1 MTAVMLKQILGT
13 GLSWYTSTDAKAMDE
28 IDIMVESAVLC
39 FRQSFRCQ
47 QLCNMIFYLNFDFE
61 VILHRCR
68 RLKDRRNHGPADSAM
83 ISSPSYTAEYTLTD
97 RQRILSCRNNSQNEH
112 ILY

>member
-1 MTAVMLKQILGT
+1 MLIHINLFKPVLFMTAVMLKQILGT
-13 GLSWYTSTDAKAMDE
+13 GLSWYTSTDAKAMGE

-39 FRQSFRCQ
+39 FRQSFRCL

-61 VILHRCR
+61 VILHRFR

-83 ISSPSYTAEYTLTD
+83 ISSPPNLGLIW
-97 RQRILSCRNNSQNEH
+97 ILGEFV
-112 ILY
+112 